1 MNLTE
6 KKGGRKMLAERDKT
20 NFTLKMLRAKYDLTQ
35 KQAGKRVGVSGDVW
49 HNWEKA
55 KSFPDV
61 IQLKEIEKAFDV
73 AYDYIIFSKKNNG

>member
-1 MNLTE
+1 
-6 KKGGRKMLAERDKT
+6 MLAERNKT

-73 AYDYIIFSKKNNG
+73 TYDDIIFLKKNNG

>member
-1 MNLTE
+1 
-6 KKGGRKMLAERDKT
+6 MLAEVNKT

-35 KQAGKRVGVSGDVW
+35 KQAGEKVGVSENVW

-61 IQLKEIEKAFDV
+61 MQLREIEKAFDV
-73 AYDYIIFSKKNNG
+73 TYDDIIFLNKNNG